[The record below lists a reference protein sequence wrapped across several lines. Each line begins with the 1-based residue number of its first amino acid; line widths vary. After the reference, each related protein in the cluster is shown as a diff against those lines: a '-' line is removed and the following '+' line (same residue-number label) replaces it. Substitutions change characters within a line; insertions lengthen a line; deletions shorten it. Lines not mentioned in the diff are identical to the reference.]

1 MSIVFLPLYDDL
13 LNILKSSLATAL
25 PKMKSSH
32 RLEAFARAAGYGSWA
47 ALMSAMKAGSG
58 AYTHLS
64 SEKFMEFA
72 RSVGSSEGDRDL
84 FVAGVLDA
92 TNKINESIIPSSK
105 MPPFRRA
112 NVLSDELEG
121 PEDGSGFA
129 SAGDRSRSGAVS
141 TPSESGERTLI
152 IVVIQEAVRMRLIS
166 DRERASIIER
176 ANTKIFAK
184 PGL

>member
-25 PKMKSSH
+25 PNMKSSH

-72 RSVGSSEGDRDL
+72 RSVGSSDGDRDR

-92 TNKINESIIPSSK
+92 TTKINESIIPSSK
-105 MPPFRRA
+105 MPPFRIG

-121 PEDGSGFA
+121 PTGFSSTGDHSDADAGSR
-129 SAGDRSRSGAVS
+129 RSEA
-141 TPSESGERTLI
+141 GERTLI
-152 IVVIQEAVRMRLIS
+152 IVVIQEAVRMVLIS